1 MFRVSCSVS
10 LSQVEIFSY
19 TLRHNCD
26 QDWRSNPEVDMAEI
40 ELDSED
46 LNLVDDIFNAVAFD
60 VDGQVS
66 AGDVRHILEEMKDRQ
81 ITQVCMNMKASLY
94 KLQIRAF

>member
-1 MFRVSCSVS
+1 MFNS
-10 LSQVEIFSY
+10 
-19 TLRHNCD
+19 D

-81 ITQVCMNMKASLY
+81 ITQVCMNIKISL
-94 KLQIRAF
+94 

>member
-10 LSQVEIFSY
+10 LSQVKDSFSQLVAPV
-19 TLRHNCD
+19 TPMSNRD

-46 LNLVDDIFNAVAFD
+46 LNLVDDVFNAVAFD

-66 AGDVRHILEEMKDRQ
+66 AGEVRRVLEEMKDRQ
-81 ITQVCMNMKASLY
+81 ITKVFLE
-94 KLQIRAF
+94 